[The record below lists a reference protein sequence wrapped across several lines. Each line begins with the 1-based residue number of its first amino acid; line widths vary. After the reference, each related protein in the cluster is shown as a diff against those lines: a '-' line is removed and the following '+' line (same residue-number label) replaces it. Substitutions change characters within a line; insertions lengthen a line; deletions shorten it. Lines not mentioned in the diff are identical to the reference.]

1 MSRQVGDIAEA
12 LAYQIKKEIA
22 ENYFG
27 TRKILEEERDA
38 LIRQGE
44 QIKKS
49 WDREVLPVLTG
60 IFQLLIWEEEGRA
73 FLDLIKRG
81 DLLPSIRQSLRGEGI
96 NPSLLS
102 CSLPFAVTV
111 KGRYKKLIFTLYQTA
126 KAKGNELW
134 QEFIVMQ
141 KKVSLFN
148 EDVEKFNSSYNL
160 SDILSLINS
169 FENKSDLKGV
179 LGENTDPQAI
189 PLLEEKLILKP
200 LDLSGEGAAVIQT
213 LPPLKDILGPLK
225 QLFLQTFDC
234 HFSEIKKTIRSL

>member
-1 MSRQVGDIAEA
+1 VGDIAVA

-27 TRKILEEERDA
+27 TRKILEEECEV

-44 QIKKS
+44 QLKKT
-49 WDREVLPVLTG
+49 WDREVLPILTN
-60 IFQLLIWEEEGRA
+60 IFQLFVREEEGRT
-73 FLDLIKRG
+73 FLNLIKRG
-81 DLLPSIRQSLRGEGI
+81 DLLTSIRQSLRGEGI

-102 CSLPFAVTV
+102 CSLPFAVTI
-111 KGRYKKLIFTLYQTA
+111 KGRYKKLIFTLYQKA
-126 KAKGNELW
+126 KAKEDELC

-141 KKVSLFN
+141 KKVILFN
-148 EDVEKFNSSYNL
+148 EDVEKFNSCYNL
-160 SDILSLINS
+160 SDILSLIKS

-179 LGENTDPQAI
+179 LGENTDPRAV
-189 PLLEEKLILKP
+189 PMLEEKLILKP
-200 LDLSGEGAAVIQT
+200 LDLSGGGAAAIQT

-225 QLFLQTFDC
+225 QLILQTFNC

>member
-1 MSRQVGDIAEA
+1 VGDIAAA

-27 TRKILEEERDA
+27 TRKILEEERDV

-44 QIKKS
+44 QLKKT
-49 WDREVLPVLTG
+49 WDREVLPILTN
-60 IFQLLIWEEEGRA
+60 IFQLFVREEEGRT
-73 FLDLIKRG
+73 FLNLIKRG
-81 DLLPSIRQSLRGEGI
+81 DLLQSIRQSLRGEGI

-102 CSLPFAVTV
+102 CSLSFAVTI
-111 KGRYKKLIFTLYQTA
+111 KGRYKKLIFTLYQKA
-126 KAKGNELW
+126 KAKEDELW

-141 KKVSLFN
+141 KKVILFN

-160 SDILSLINS
+160 SDILSLVNS

-179 LGENTDPQAI
+179 LGENTDPRAV
-189 PLLEEKLILKP
+189 PMLEEKLILKP
-200 LDLSGEGAAVIQT
+200 LDLSGGGAAVIQT

-225 QLFLQTFDC
+225 QLILQTFNC